1 MSILDSG
8 IEHADQQPAWPDP
21 ALADEVRA
29 ELRRRPALVTGQ
41 EVADLAEAL
50 AAAQGGRAS
59 VLHAGDCA
67 ELFAAAS
74 ARSTRRKVAQLG
86 VLADTISRAAGLPV
100 VRVGRIVGQ
109 FVRPRSSPVDRLAPG
124 LSVPSYRGDAV
135 NDIAATPAARTPDP
149 RRLLAAYDTARATLD
164 VIRDAC
170 PHLPEAERLYT
181 AHEFLL
187 LDYEVPLVRGG
198 LGGSYATSAHTG
210 WVGYRTRS
218 PGGRHV
224 ALAASI
230 TNPVAVKVGPSTSP
244 EDAVAVSH
252 VLNPEG
258 RPGRLTFVVRL
269 SSEVADDLLPPLVA
283 AVGRPGAP
291 VGWLCDPLHGNTILT
306 SRGRK
311 TRRLPA
317 IGREAWSFTRV
328 VLAHG
333 QWPGGLHLETT
344 PEDVTECVSP
354 ERDEAVAAALP
365 RYRSACD
372 PRLNPDQAAAVV
384 DVFITALQ
392 QFTD

>member
-1 MSILDSG
+1 VNSADFAQAGFEFALGEPEYTISILDSG
-8 IEHADQQPAWPDP
+8 IERADQQPTWPDP

-50 AAAQGGRAS
+50 AAAQRRRAF

-74 ARSTRRKVAQLG
+74 ARSTRRKVTQVG

-100 VRVGRIVGQ
+100 VRVGRIAGQ
-109 FVRPRSSPVDRLAPG
+109 FAKPRSSPVDRLPSG
-124 LSVPSYRGDAV
+124 HSVPSYRGDAV

-170 PHLPEAERLYT
+170 LHLPEGERLYT

-187 LDYEVPLVRGG
+187 LDYEVPLVRDG

-210 WVGYRTRS
+210 WVGYRTHS

-230 TNPVAVKVGPSTSP
+230 TNPVAVKVGPVPRAGTHHAGP
-244 EDAVAVSH
+244 H
-252 VLNPEG
+252 Q
-258 RPGRLTFVVRL
+258 
-269 SSEVADDLLPPLVA
+269 
-283 AVGRPGAP
+283 
-291 VGWLCDPLHGNTILT
+291 
-306 SRGRK
+306 RGRDG
-311 TRRLPA
+311 RADHDPA
-317 IGREAWSFTRV
+317 ARV
-328 VLAHG
+328 R
-333 QWPGGLHLETT
+333 P
-344 PEDVTECVSP
+344 
-354 ERDEAVAAALP
+354 
-365 RYRSACD
+365 D
-372 PRLNPDQAAAVV
+372 P
-384 DVFITALQ
+384 
-392 QFTD
+392 